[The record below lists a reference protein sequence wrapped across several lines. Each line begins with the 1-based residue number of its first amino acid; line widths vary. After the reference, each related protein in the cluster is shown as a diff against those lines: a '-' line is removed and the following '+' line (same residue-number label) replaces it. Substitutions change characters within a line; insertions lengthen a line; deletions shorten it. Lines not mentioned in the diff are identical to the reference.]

1 MYSIGDMV
9 DKLIIETIKTFNT
22 REKLQSEGLI
32 DKEYVEL
39 NNMMMIFH
47 GNTTILCKM
56 LNDKIEKVVKGEEKN
71 RILKIIKTF

>member
-1 MYSIGDMV
+1 MYSVGDMV

-22 REKLQSEGLI
+22 REKLRSEELS
-32 DKEYVEL
+32 DEVYVEL
-39 NNMMMIFH
+39 NERMMVFH
-47 GNTTILCKM
+47 DNTTKLCKM